1 MKDVFLEA
9 NRILEE
15 NKSAVLARIIR
26 HKGSAPRGT
35 GTRCLIL
42 EDGSIVGTIGGG
54 RMEYLV
60 LQKARKVLREKT
72 SEILKLALY
81 GKDVAETEMLCG
93 GAVDIYLE
101 PLFAG
106 NPETRHVFSQLAR
119 MHREGSRGVL
129 VTRIVEGGSGM
140 TTGCRALFQEDAT
153 VAGRIE
159 GLDSDAL
166 QETMSPDA
174 PRLLETEKSSLF
186 IEPVQPPEV
195 LFLFGAGH
203 ISLFVSPMADLA
215 GFRVVLMDDR
225 KEFANP
231 ERFPEAAEIRVAP
244 FSDTVKGITVT
255 PDSYIA
261 IITRGHI
268 HDQTVLREVIHTR
281 AKYIGMIGSRRK
293 RDTIYA
299 ALEKEGVSKETLARV
314 HCPIGIRINAHT
326 PEEIAVS
333 IVAEL
338 ISVRNTGKKKAVTVG
353 GPPV

>member
-1 MKDVFLEA
+1 MKDIFLEA
-9 NRILEE
+9 NTILEE
-15 NKSAVLARIIR
+15 GKGAVLARIIR

-35 GTRCLIL
+35 GTRCLVL

-54 RMEYLV
+54 RMEYMV
-60 LQKARKVLREKT
+60 LQKAHKVLREKT
-72 SEILKLALY
+72 SEILNLALY

-101 PLFAG
+101 PLFG
-106 NPETRHVFSQLAR
+106 KNPETRDVFSQLAR
-119 MHREGSRGVL
+119 MHREGARGVL
-129 VTRIVEGGSGM
+129 VTRIVEGISAGDPD
-140 TTGCRALFQEDAT
+140 CRALFQEGT
-153 VAGRIE
+153 MVAGRIE

-166 QETMSPDA
+166 QEYMNSHA
-174 PRLLETEKSSLF
+174 PRLLETEKASFF
-186 IEPVQPPEV
+186 IEPVRPPEA

-203 ISLFVSPMADLA
+203 ISLFVSPMADMA

-244 FSDTVKGITVT
+244 FSEAVKGITVT

-268 HDQTVLREVIHTR
+268 HDQTLLREVIDSR

-299 ALEKEGVSKETLARV
+299 TLEKEGVSKETLARV
-314 HCPIGIRINAHT
+314 HCPIGIQINAHT

-338 ISVRNTGKKKAVTVG
+338 ISVRNAGKKKVVTIDA
-353 GPPV
+353 PPV